1 MDGVGIKRALRIGAV
16 GGLAVLYVCAVGM
29 VGSFNDRQVV
39 TGWLTL
45 GDLVLWLPVV
55 AAGFVAGGRPKRVPT
70 PSAGAVVVDGVI
82 AGVGSSITAIVS
94 ISIVIWIGVEGVRGV
109 MVAVSQDLLDIL
121 TFHRSTTSGLL
132 MYAAVSV
139 ILAVVGAALRLLPAL
154 VRRALVGAFAA
165 VVAMGLLQRI
175 VPTALS
181 ELGLSSKWLYDPIE
195 GGLTPIGAILTFV
208 IAAAA
213 IVAFDRYRGRERTQA
228 PADGEDTRADDAVFG
243 SRRKPLVLLGAGI
256 GLVILAVLPQFV
268 GSIVSDVLG
277 FVGIGLL
284 LALGLNII
292 VGNAGLLHLGFVVFY
307 TVGAYATA
315 LLMGASRV
323 TALGLVPPVLPF
335 SVPFWVAVPIVMALA
350 ALVGVLI
357 AAPTVRLRGDYLA
370 IVTLGF
376 GSMALI
382 LVQSDWLKTVLGGPQ
397 GLRGIPAPALFGI
410 EMRTPQHFY
419 YIALVACVFAVFV
432 SYRLTDSRI
441 GRAWNA
447 MREDE
452 QVAEAM
458 GISVVRYKLLA
469 SAVGGALGGMAGAL
483 FAAKIGSL
491 TSQSFTVLV
500 SITALAVVI
509 LGGLGSIRGAILGAF
524 VLVGLPQLLTEFEG
538 YRLSIYGAALIGI
551 MLFRPQGLLPNVRRA
566 RELQDEERAQD
577 AWAKAAEDKAA
588 AQALVADVEGEPA

>member
-1 MDGVGIKRALRIGAV
+1 MDGAGIKRALRIGAV
-16 GGLAVLYVCAVGM
+16 GGIAVLYVCAVGM
-29 VGSFNDRQVV
+29 VGSFNDRNVV

-70 PSAGAVVVDGVI
+70 PSPGAVVIDGVV
-82 AGVGSSITAIVS
+82 AGVGSSVTAIVS
-94 ISIVIWIGVEGVRGV
+94 ISIVVWIGVEAVRGV
-109 MVAVSQDLLDIL
+109 LVAVSQDLIDIL

-132 MYAAVSV
+132 VYAIVSV
-139 ILAVVGAALRLLPAL
+139 VLAVVGAGLRLLPAL

-175 VPTALS
+175 VPTAMS

-213 IVAFDRYRGRERTQA
+213 IVAVDRYRRRERA
-228 PADGEDTRADDAVFG
+228 EGPADGEDTRADDAVFG

-357 AAPTVRLRGDYLA
+357 AAPTVRLRGDYL
-370 IVTLGF
+370 
-376 GSMALI
+376 SLI
-382 LVQSDWLKTVLGGPQ
+382 H
-397 GLRGIPAPALFGI
+397 I
-410 EMRTPQHFY
+410 
-419 YIALVACVFAVFV
+419 
-432 SYRLTDSRI
+432 
-441 GRAWNA
+441 
-447 MREDE
+447 
-452 QVAEAM
+452 
-458 GISVVRYKLLA
+458 
-469 SAVGGALGGMAGAL
+469 
-483 FAAKIGSL
+483 
-491 TSQSFTVLV
+491 
-500 SITALAVVI
+500 
-509 LGGLGSIRGAILGAF
+509 
-524 VLVGLPQLLTEFEG
+524 
-538 YRLSIYGAALIGI
+538 
-551 MLFRPQGLLPNVRRA
+551 
-566 RELQDEERAQD
+566 
-577 AWAKAAEDKAA
+577 
-588 AQALVADVEGEPA
+588 

>member
-1 MDGVGIKRALRIGAV
+1 
-16 GGLAVLYVCAVGM
+16 
-29 VGSFNDRQVV
+29 
-39 TGWLTL
+39 
-45 GDLVLWLPVV
+45 VLWLPVV
-55 AAGFVAGGRPKRVPT
+55 AAGFVAGGRPKRVPK
-70 PSAGAVVVDGVI
+70 PSNGAVFIDGVV
-82 AGVGSSITAIVS
+82 AGVGSSVTAIVS
-94 ISIVIWIGVEGVRGV
+94 ISIVVWIGVEAVRGV
-109 MVAVSQDLLDIL
+109 LIAVSQDLIDIL

-132 MYAAVSV
+132 VYAIVSV
-139 ILAVVGAALRLLPAL
+139 VLAVVGAALRLLPAL
-154 VRRALVGAFAA
+154 VRRAVVGAFAA

-175 VPTALS
+175 VPTAMS

-208 IAAAA
+208 IAALA
-213 IVAFDRYRGRERTQA
+213 IIAFERYRGRERTQA

-243 SRRKPLVLLGAGI
+243 SRRKPVVLLGAGI

-588 AQALVADVEGEPA
+588 AQALIADVEGEPA

>member
-1 MDGVGIKRALRIGAV
+1 MDGVGIKRALKIGAV

-175 VPTALS
+175 VPTAMS

-213 IVAFDRYRGRERTQA
+213 IVAVDRYRGRERTQA

>member
-1 MDGVGIKRALRIGAV
+1 
-16 GGLAVLYVCAVGM
+16 
-29 VGSFNDRQVV
+29 
-39 TGWLTL
+39 
-45 GDLVLWLPVV
+45 
-55 AAGFVAGGRPKRVPT
+55 
-70 PSAGAVVVDGVI
+70 
-82 AGVGSSITAIVS
+82 
-94 ISIVIWIGVEGVRGV
+94 
-109 MVAVSQDLLDIL
+109 
-121 TFHRSTTSGLL
+121 
-132 MYAAVSV
+132 
-139 ILAVVGAALRLLPAL
+139 
-154 VRRALVGAFAA
+154 
-165 VVAMGLLQRI
+165 
-175 VPTALS
+175 
-181 ELGLSSKWLYDPIE
+181 
-195 GGLTPIGAILTFV
+195 
-208 IAAAA
+208 
-213 IVAFDRYRGRERTQA
+213 
-228 PADGEDTRADDAVFG
+228 
-243 SRRKPLVLLGAGI
+243 
-256 GLVILAVLPQFV
+256 
-268 GSIVSDVLG
+268 
-277 FVGIGLL
+277 
-284 LALGLNII
+284 
-292 VGNAGLLHLGFVVFY
+292 
-307 TVGAYATA
+307 
-315 LLMGASRV
+315 V